1 MTPLKGQCRL
11 TTRRCPTHRVETKLL
26 RSNLNAVA
34 ANTVLKTRC
43 KRKAD
48 LRNKGKPICAMTA
61 MEPGWSRANT
71 GKSCTLQRG
80 KCEIDL
86 RAQRAR
92 QAARMPRSKSIG
104 GGHPG
109 IVKLT
114 GSFAA
119 DVDRF
124 ELDGKCPL
132 CG

>member
-1 MTPLKGQCRL
+1 M
-11 TTRRCPTHRVETKLL
+11 
-26 RSNLNAVA
+26 NAVA

-48 LRNKGKPICAMTA
+48 LRNKGRPICAMTA

-92 QAARMPRSKSIG
+92 QAASMPRSKSIG
-104 GGHPG
+104 GGGHPG
-109 IVKLT
+109 IVRLT
-114 GSFAA
+114 GSFTA

-124 ELDGKCPL
+124 ELDGMSALRVINLELANRAKMESVL
-132 CG
+132 